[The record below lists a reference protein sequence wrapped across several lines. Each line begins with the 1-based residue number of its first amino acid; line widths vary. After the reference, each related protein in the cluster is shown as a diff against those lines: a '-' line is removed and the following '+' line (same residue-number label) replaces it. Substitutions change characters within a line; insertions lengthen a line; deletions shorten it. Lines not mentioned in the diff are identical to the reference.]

1 MKQKVLSRK
10 TDIVVVGSGI
20 AGLYF
25 ALLAAEHSKVTIVT
39 KKELMESN
47 SNYAQG
53 GIAAV
58 LDPLD
63 DFKAHIKDTL
73 VAGCYINNPK
83 AVEILV
89 KEAPRHIHKL
99 IDLGVGFN
107 RTNGKLDLTMEGGH
121 SSRRIVHVHDATGRE
136 VERAL
141 IFNIR
146 NHKNISIF
154 ESHIALDLLTN
165 KDKTGVGG
173 VMTLNRFTKDLEKF
187 TAKYVVLATGGA
199 GQVYSRTTNPRIAT
213 GDGVAMAYRSG
224 AKLRDMEFVQFHP
237 STLHDA
243 GKPHFLLSEALRGE
257 GAVLRNAKGQRFM
270 QHYHKRKDLAPRDIV
285 SRAVYDQ
292 LQNGPVYLDITH
304 KGSVY
309 IKKRFPYIYE
319 QLWWFGY
326 KLDQDRIP
334 ISPAAHY
341 MCGGVETNL
350 HGNTSIKNLYAIG
363 ESAYTGVH
371 GANRLASNSI
381 LECLVFADRANSDI
395 KRNRSKYTA
404 VTLTPY
410 SAARFFKTPKNVY
423 ALRVDIQKI
432 MWQSVG
438 IIRNPIALSKTL
450 KRLNNIHTTLMQVRT
465 KGISAYLQETIN
477 ICEVALAITTAAFK
491 RPKSIGAH
499 YIE

>member
-1 MKQKVLSRK
+1 MKPVVKNYKS
-10 TDIVVVGSGI
+10 DIVVVGSGI

-63 DFKAHIKDTL
+63 DFEAHINDTL
-73 VAGCYINNPK
+73 IAGCYLNNK
-83 AVEILV
+83 RAVEILV
-89 KEAPRHIHKL
+89 QEAPRHIHKL

-107 RTNGKLDLTMEGGH
+107 RTDGKLDLTTEGGH

-141 IFNIR
+141 IFNVR

-165 KDKTGVGG
+165 SQKTGVGG
-173 VMTLNRFTKDLEKF
+173 IMALNRFTKDLEKF
-187 TAKYVVLATGGA
+187 TAKYVVIATGGA
-199 GQVYSRTTNPRIAT
+199 GQAYARTTNPRIAT
-213 GDGVAMAYRSG
+213 GDGIAMAHRIG
-224 AKLRDMEFVQFHP
+224 AKLHDMEFVQFHP
-237 STLHDA
+237 TTLQSA

-257 GAVLRNAKGQRFM
+257 GAVLRNSQGKRFM
-270 QHYHKRKDLAPRDIV
+270 QSYDPRKELAPRDIV
-285 SRAVYDQ
+285 SRAVFDQ
-292 LQNGPVYLDITH
+292 LRKGPVYLDITH
-304 KGSVY
+304 KGSTY
-309 IKKRFPYIYE
+309 IKKRFPYIYD
-319 QLWWFGY
+319 QLWWFDY

-341 MCGGVETNL
+341 LCGGIETDL
-350 HGNTSIKNLYAIG
+350 YGKTTLDNLYAIG
-363 ESAYTGVH
+363 EAAYTGVH

-381 LECLVFADRANSDI
+381 LECLVFADRANRHI
-395 KRNRSKYTA
+395 KRSLKQYQA
-404 VTLTPY
+404 VRVMRY
-410 SAARFFKTPKNVY
+410 SPPVFLKTPKNVY
-423 ALRVDIQKI
+423 ALRVEIQKI
-432 MWQSVG
+432 MWHSVG
-438 IIRNPIALSKTL
+438 IIRQQELLLKTQQ
-450 KRLNNIHTTLMQVRT
+450 RLEHIHDNLMKTRK
-465 KGISAYLQETIN
+465 KGVSAYLQETIN
-477 ICEVALAITTAAFK
+477 ICEVALAITTAAIQ
-491 RPKSIGAH
+491 RTESIGAH

>member
-1 MKQKVLSRK
+1 MKQRVLTRK
-10 TDIVVVGSGI
+10 SDIVVVGSGI

-25 ALLAAEHSKVTIVT
+25 ALLAAEHSTVTIVT

-63 DFKAHIKDTL
+63 DFQAHINDTL
-73 VAGCYINNPK
+73 IAGCHINNQK
-83 AVEILV
+83 AVEVLV

-107 RTNGKLDLTMEGGH
+107 RTNGKLDLTTEGGH

-146 NHKNISIF
+146 NHKNITIF

-165 KDKTGVGG
+165 KNSSQVGG
-173 VMTLNRFTKDLEKF
+173 VMTLNRFTKDFEKF

-199 GQVYSRTTNPRIAT
+199 GQAYSRTTNPRIAT
-213 GDGVAMAYRSG
+213 GDGIAMAYRAG

-237 STLHDA
+237 TTLHEA

-270 QHYHKRKDLAPRDIV
+270 QRYDKRKDLAPRDIV

-292 LQNGPVYLDITH
+292 LQTGQVYLDITH
-304 KGSVY
+304 KGSIY

-341 MCGGVETNL
+341 LCGGVETTLN
-350 HGNTSIKNLYAIG
+350 GNTSIKNLYAIG

-381 LECLVFADRANSDI
+381 LECLVFADRAQSDI
-395 KRNRSKYTA
+395 KRNKKTYTA
-404 VTLTPY
+404 PVLVPY
-410 SAARFFKTPKNVY
+410 QTVRFVKTAKRVY
-423 ALRVDIQKI
+423 AFRIDIQKT

-438 IIRNPIALSKTL
+438 IIRNLPNLTKAQQ
-450 KRLNNIHTTLMQVRT
+450 RLEKIHASLMQCAEQ
-465 KGISAYLQETIN
+465 GISAYLQETIN
-477 ICEVALAITTAAFK
+477 ICEVALATTNAAIK
-491 RPKSIGAH
+491 RQKSIGAH

>member
-1 MKQKVLSRK
+1 MKPTVKSHK
-10 TDIVVVGSGI
+10 SDIVVVGSGI

-63 DFKAHIKDTL
+63 DFEAHINDTL
-73 VAGCYINNPK
+73 IAGCHLNNK
-83 AVEILV
+83 RAVEILV
-89 KEAPRHIHKL
+89 QEAPRHIHKL

-107 RTNGKLDLTMEGGH
+107 RTNGQLDLTTEGGH

-141 IFNIR
+141 IFNVR
-146 NHKNISIF
+146 NHKNITIF

-165 KDKTGVGG
+165 KQNTGVGG
-173 VMTLNRFTKDLEKF
+173 VMALNRFTKDLEKF
-187 TAKYVVLATGGA
+187 TAHYVVLATGGT
-199 GQVYSRTTNPRIAT
+199 GQAYARTTNPRIAT
-213 GDGVAMAYRSG
+213 GDGIAMAYRVG

-237 STLHDA
+237 TTLQSP

-257 GAVLRNAKGQRFM
+257 GAVLRNSQGKRFM
-270 QHYHKRKDLAPRDIV
+270 QHYDPRKELAPRDIV
-285 SRAVYDQ
+285 SRAVFDQ
-292 LQNGPVYLDITH
+292 LRNGPVFLDITH
-304 KGSVY
+304 KGSAY
-309 IKKRFPYIYE
+309 IKKRFPYIYD

-326 KLDQDRIP
+326 KLDQDRVP

-341 MCGGVETNL
+341 LCGGVETDL
-350 HGNTSIKNLYAIG
+350 YGKTTLDNLYAIG
-363 ESAYTGVH
+363 EAAYTGVH

-381 LECLVFADRANSDI
+381 LECLVFADRANRHI
-395 KRNRSKYTA
+395 KRASKQRTPVKLTA
-404 VTLTPY
+404 YAPPHFL
-410 SAARFFKTPKNVY
+410 KTPNNVY
-423 ALRVDIQKI
+423 ALRVEIQKI
-432 MWQSVG
+432 MWHSVG
-438 IIRNPIALSKTL
+438 IIRHQKELDKAVRRLS
-450 KRLNNIHTTLMQVRT
+450 NIHANLMRVRS
-465 KGISAYLQETIN
+465 KGVSAYLQETIN
-477 ICEVALAITTAAFK
+477 ICEVAIAITTAAIQ
-491 RPKSIGAH
+491 RSNSVGAH

>member
-1 MKQKVLSRK
+1 MKQKIITRK

-63 DFKAHIKDTL
+63 DFQAHIKDTL
-73 VAGCYINNPK
+73 IAGCYINNLK
-83 AVEILV
+83 AVEALV

-107 RTNGKLDLTMEGGH
+107 RNNGKLDLTMEGGH

-173 VMTLNRFTKDLEKF
+173 VMTLNRFTKVFEKF
-187 TAKYVVLATGGA
+187 IAKYVVLATGGA

-224 AKLRDMEFVQFHP
+224 ATLRDMEFVQFHP
-237 STLHDA
+237 TTLHET

-270 QHYHKRKDLAPRDIV
+270 HRYDKRKDLAPRDIV

-292 LQNGPVYLDITH
+292 LQNGQVYLDITH

-341 MCGGVETNL
+341 ICGGVETNL
-350 HGNTSIKNLYAIG
+350 HGNTTIRNLYAIG

-404 VTLTPY
+404 VTTVPY
-410 SAARFFKTPKNVY
+410 SSARFFKTPKNVY
-423 ALRVDIQKI
+423 ALRVDIQKT

-438 IIRNPIALSKTL
+438 IIRHPIALEKTQR
-450 KRLNNIHTTLMQVRT
+450 RLENIHTTLMQVRS
-465 KGISAYLQETIN
+465 KGVSAYLQETMN
-477 ICEVALAITTAAFK
+477 ICEVALAITIAANN

-499 YIE
+499 YIG